1 MFRIKAHLDGARLKI
16 NGVNPAEMK
25 PAQLRKACAQRGL
38 SPIGNNDELLESLV
52 AFLKANP
59 PPGSGGDGGGC
70 DGGGAA
76 AAKKGG
82 DGEEDKGAGGN
93 GAAVALVHRILA
105 LRCVRFT

>member
-1 MFRIKAHLDGARLKI
+1 MFRIKAHLDGVRLKI
-16 NGVNPAEMK
+16 DGVNPAEMK

-52 AFLKANP
+52 AYLKANP
-59 PPGSGGDGGGC
+59 PPGSGGG

-76 AAKKGG
+76 AAAAAAKGG
-82 DGEEDKGAGGN
+82 EGEEDEGAGGN
-93 GAAVALVHRILA
+93 GVAVALVQRILA